1 MNVEAPALRAA
12 LWMSGWLALMLIMPV
27 AGREAAREIDLIQVM
42 EMRSVIGFFM
52 LYPLIHRGGGLASV
66 KTTRLWLHVSRNFVH
81 YLAQYGW
88 LLAILLI
95 PLAQVVSIE
104 FTMPIWT
111 AILAVTFLGE
121 RMDVWKNVAV
131 ALGLIGVLIIVRPGM
146 GEVSAGQLIALATAV
161 GFGISIT
168 MVKSLT
174 RTESA
179 VAVMFWMVVIQ
190 SAIGLLPAI
199 AVWRWPSAVTW
210 AWVVLIAFC
219 GTFSHYCMTRALRHA
234 DATAGGAD
242 GLPSRSAECAGR
254 VAGLYREHRPA
265 DGGRRRPD
273 PGRQHAQPEE
283 RRRPPSACPR
293 PGTHMIYSACA
304 RGRHGPFAVQ
314 KGRSGPE

>member
-1 MNVEAPALRAA
+1 MKAEAPALRAA

-27 AGREAAREIDLIQVM
+27 AGREAARDIDLIQVM
-42 EMRSVIGFFM
+42 ELRSIIGFFM
-52 LYPLIHRGGGLASV
+52 LYPLIHRGGGFAVV
-66 KTTRLWLHVSRNFVH
+66 KTRRIWLHVARNFVH

-121 RMDVWKNVAV
+121 RMDAWKNIAV
-131 ALGLIGVLIIVRPGM
+131 VLGLVGVLIIVRPGV
-146 GEVSAGQLIALATAV
+146 GEVNVGQMVALATAV

-179 VAVMFWMVVIQ
+179 LAVLFWMVVIQ

-199 AVWRWPSAVTW
+199 AVWRWPSTGTW
-210 AWVVLIAFC
+210 GWLVLIAFC
-219 GTFSHYCMTRALRHA
+219 GTFSHYCMTRALHFA
-234 DATAGGAD
+234 DATLVVPMDFLRVPLSAVVGWLVYTERIDLLTAAGAALILVGNLLNLKS
-242 GLPSRSAECAGR
+242 GRSKA
-254 VAGLYREHRPA
+254 PA
-265 DGGRRRPD
+265 
-273 PGRQHAQPEE
+273 
-283 RRRPPSACPR
+283 
-293 PGTHMIYSACA
+293 A
-304 RGRHGPFAVQ
+304 RGIEPGGPA
-314 KGRSGPE
+314 RS

>member
-1 MNVEAPALRAA
+1 MA
-12 LWMSGWLALMLIMPV
+12 GWLTLMLIMPV
-27 AGREAAREIDLIQVM
+27 AAREAARDIDLIQVM
-42 EMRSVIGFFM
+42 EMRSVIGFLM
-52 LYPLIHRGGGLASV
+52 LYPLIHFSGGLGAV
-66 KTTRLWLHVSRNFVH
+66 KTTRIWLHVSRNAVH

-121 RMDVWKNVAV
+121 RMDGWKNAAV
-131 ALGLIGVLIIVRPGM
+131 VLGLVGVVIIVRPGV
-146 GEVSAGQLIALATAV
+146 GEVSVGQMVALATAV

-174 RTESA
+174 RTES
-179 VAVMFWMVVIQ
+179 VLSIMFWMVVVQ

-199 AVWRWPSAVTW
+199 AVWRWPSGATW

-234 DATAGGAD
+234 DATLVVPMDFLRVPLSAVVGWLVYSERVDALTAVGAALILAGNMLNLKSGVGAAPVRRPAGG
-242 GLPSRSAECAGR
+242 
-254 VAGLYREHRPA
+254 
-265 DGGRRRPD
+265 
-273 PGRQHAQPEE
+273 
-283 RRRPPSACPR
+283 
-293 PGTHMIYSACA
+293 
-304 RGRHGPFAVQ
+304 
-314 KGRSGPE
+314 

>member
-1 MNVEAPALRAA
+1 MNVDAPALRAA
-12 LWMSGWLALMLIMPV
+12 LWMSGWLSLMLIMPV

-42 EMRSVIGFFM
+42 EMRSILGFFM
-52 LYPLIHRGGGLASV
+52 LYPLIHRAGGLGIV
-66 KTTRLWLHVSRNFVH
+66 RTRRIGLHVARNFVH

-88 LLAILLI
+88 LVAILLI

-131 ALGLIGVLIIVRPGM
+131 ALGLVGVLIIVRPGV
-146 GEVSAGQLIALATAV
+146 GEVSVGQMVALATAV

-179 VAVMFWMVVIQ
+179 LAVMFWMVVIQ

-199 AVWRWPSAVTW
+199 SVWIWPSAVTW

-219 GTFSHYCMTRALRHA
+219 GTFSHYCMARALRFA
-234 DATAGGAD
+234 DATLVVPMDFLRVPLSALVGWLVYTERIDLLTAAGAALILVGNM
-242 GLPSRSAECAGR
+242 LNLKS
-254 VAGLYREHRPA
+254 
-265 DGGRRRPD
+265 GG
-273 PGRQHAQPEE
+273 
-283 RRRPPSACPR
+283 
-293 PGTHMIYSACA
+293 A
-304 RGRHGPFAVQ
+304 RGRVSRPAATTGPA
-314 KGRSGPE
+314 GPTET

>member
-1 MNVEAPALRAA
+1 LNAEAPALRAA

-42 EMRSVIGFFM
+42 EMRSIIGFFM
-52 LYPLIHRGGGLASV
+52 LYPLIHRSGGLASV

-179 VAVMFWMVVIQ
+179 LAVMFWMVVIQ
-190 SAIGLLPAI
+190 SAIGLIPAI
-199 AVWRWPSAVTW
+199 AVWRWPSGVTW

-234 DATAGGAD
+234 DATLVVPMD
-242 GLPSRSAECAGR
+242 FLRVPLSALVGWLVYTENIDLLTAVG
-254 VAGLYREHRPA
+254 AGLILA
-265 DGGRRRPD
+265 GNMLNLKSGAGRRRPVTS
-273 PGRQHAQPEE
+273 AA
-283 RRRPPSACPR
+283 RP
-293 PGTHMIYSACA
+293 
-304 RGRHGPFAVQ
+304 
-314 KGRSGPE
+314 

>member
-1 MNVEAPALRAA
+1 LNVETPALRAA
-12 LWMSGWLALMLIMPV
+12 FWMSGWLGLMLIMPV

-42 EMRSVIGFFM
+42 ELRSIIGFFM
-52 LYPLIHRGGGLASV
+52 LYPLIHRSGGLASV
-66 KTTRLWLHVSRNFVH
+66 KTARLWLHVSRNFVH

-131 ALGLIGVLIIVRPGM
+131 ALGLVGVFIIVRPGM
-146 GEVSAGQLIALATAV
+146 GEVSAGQWIALATAV

-179 VAVMFWMVVIQ
+179 LAVMFWMVVVQ

-199 AVWRWPSAVTW
+199 AVWRWPSTVTW

-234 DATAGGAD
+234 DATLVVPMD
-242 GLPSRSAECAGR
+242 FLRVPLSALVGWLVYTESIDLLTAVG
-254 VAGLYREHRPA
+254 AGLILAGNMLNLKSGAGP
-265 DGGRRRPD
+265 RRPV
-273 PGRQHAQPEE
+273 ASE
-283 RRRPPSACPR
+283 
-293 PGTHMIYSACA
+293 
-304 RGRHGPFAVQ
+304 VQ
-314 KGRSGPE
+314 T